1 MSRSLAAGQ
10 NRSGSRSYHTNALLP
25 RRCARSRA
33 TAAPDAH
40 DAPAGDEPMNG
51 HDEHALITRIVKI
64 VAAAL
69 LVIGAAVVLRPFL
82 AAGLAAAVFVL
93 ATWPLHQAV
102 RRAVR
107 GSDTAAAT
115 IMTVLAIVL
124 VILPFAWLVD
134 NAIERV
140 PGWIAAVQAWFAD
153 GPPPPPAWLLGIP
166 VVGGW
171 LDAYWRELAADPGAL
186 RTLGTRLIEIGREPL
201 IRAGR
206 LTAEG
211 VLQLLLA
218 TFVAFF
224 FYRDGEALVRSLRA
238 GTARIAGTMA
248 DELLAIV
255 RDTVRGVVIGI
266 VVTALA
272 QGALATVGFLI
283 AGVPAPLLLGGLTA
297 LLSLVP
303 GGSVVGWLGATIWL
317 LSQQQ
322 LGWAIFMAVWG
333 TLLVSSIDNVLR
345 PLLISR
351 GASLSFALVFVGV
364 IGGLLAFGFVGI
376 FLGPTLLALTWRLW
390 NTWIE
395 RSQEQ
400 AARRTS
406 STDAP
411 PP

>member
-1 MSRSLAAGQ
+1 MD
-10 NRSGSRSYHTNALLP
+10 HP
-25 RRCARSRA
+25 
-33 TAAPDAH
+33 
-40 DAPAGDEPMNG
+40 
-51 HDEHALITRIVKI
+51 DEHALITRIVKI

-69 LVIGAAVVLRPFL
+69 LVLGAAVVVEPFL
-82 AAGLAAAVFVL
+82 AAGLFAAVFVL
-93 ATWPLHQAV
+93 ATWPLHLAV

-107 GSDTAAAT
+107 ASDTAAAA

-153 GPPPPPAWLLGIP
+153 GPPPPPAWLQRIP
-166 VVGGW
+166 LVGHY

-201 IRAGR
+201 ILAGR
-206 LTAEG
+206 LIAEG

-218 TFVAFF
+218 AFVGFF

-266 VVTALA
+266 VGTALA
-272 QGALATVGFLI
+272 QGALAAAGFLI
-283 AGVPAPLLLGGLTA
+283 AGVPAALLLGGLTA
-297 LLSLVP
+297 LLSLIP
-303 GGSVVGWLGATIWL
+303 GGPVVVWLGATIWL

-322 LGWAIFMAVWG
+322 LGWAIFMAIWG
-333 TLLVSSIDNVLR
+333 ALMVSSIDNVLR

-364 IGGLLAFGFVGI
+364 IGGLLAFGFVGV

-395 RSQEQ
+395 RSQDK
-400 AARRTS
+400 AARATS
-406 STDAP
+406 SPAP
-411 PP
+411 PPP

>member
-1 MSRSLAAGQ
+1 
-10 NRSGSRSYHTNALLP
+10 
-25 RRCARSRA
+25 
-33 TAAPDAH
+33 
-40 DAPAGDEPMNG
+40 MNG

-69 LVIGAAVVLRPFL
+69 LVTGAAVVIEPFL

-93 ATWPLHQAV
+93 ATWPLHLAV

-107 GSDTAAAT
+107 GSNAAAAT

-124 VILPFAWLVD
+124 VIVPFAWLVN

-153 GPPPPPAWLLGIP
+153 GPPPPAWLQRIP
-166 VVGGW
+166 VVGAW
-171 LDAYWRELAADPGAL
+171 LDEYWRALAADPGAL

-201 IRAGR
+201 ILAGR
-206 LTAEG
+206 LIAEG

-224 FYRDGEALVRSLRA
+224 FYRDGEALVRSLHA
-238 GTARIAGTMA
+238 GMARIAGTMA

-266 VVTALA
+266 VVTAAA

-283 AGVPAPLLLGGLTA
+283 AGVPAALLLGGLTV

-322 LGWAIFMAVWG
+322 LGWAIFMAIWG
-333 TLLVSSIDNVLR
+333 ALLVSSIDNVLR

-364 IGGLLAFGFVGI
+364 VGGLLAFGFVGI

-395 RSQEQ
+395 RGQDKG
-400 AARRTS
+400 ARATS
-406 STDAP
+406 SPTP
-411 PP
+411 PSP

>member
-1 MSRSLAAGQ
+1 ME
-10 NRSGSRSYHTNALLP
+10 H
-25 RRCARSRA
+25 
-33 TAAPDAH
+33 PD
-40 DAPAGDEPMNG
+40 EQ
-51 HDEHALITRIVKI
+51 ALITRIVKI
-64 VAAAL
+64 AAAAL
-69 LVIGAAVVLRPFL
+69 LVIGAAVVVEPFL
-82 AAGLAAAVFVL
+82 AAGLFAAVFVL
-93 ATWPLHQAV
+93 ATWPLHLAV

-107 GSDTAAAT
+107 ASDTAAAA

-124 VILPFAWLVD
+124 VIVPFAWLVD

-140 PGWIAAVQAWFAD
+140 PGWIAAVQAWLAD
-153 GPPPPPAWLLGIP
+153 GPPAPPAWLRRIP
-166 VVGGW
+166 LVGDY
-171 LDAYWRELAADPGAL
+171 LDGYWRELASDPGAL
-186 RTLGTRLIEIGREPL
+186 RTVGARLIEIGREPL
-201 IRAGR
+201 ILAGR
-206 LTAEG
+206 LIAGG

-224 FYRDGEALVRSLRA
+224 FYRDGELLVRSLRA

-266 VVTALA
+266 VGTALA

-283 AGVPAPLLLGGLTA
+283 AGVPAAFLLGGLTA
-297 LLSLVP
+297 LLSLIP
-303 GGSVVGWLGATIWL
+303 GGPVVVWLGATIWL
-317 LSQQQ
+317 LAHQQ
-322 LGWAIFMAVWG
+322 LGWAIFMVLWG
-333 TLLVSSIDNVLR
+333 ALLVSSIDNVLR

-395 RSQEQ
+395 RSRDPGQRASQ
-400 AARRTS
+400 SA
-406 STDAP
+406 AP
-411 PP
+411 PPP